1 MKGQELTNEIK
12 PDRPEPIRMD
22 WSLEREN
29 GTFVI
34 SPDELRGLETVQEV
48 EEMVRRACEE
58 DFASKSAV
66 CVSPDY
72 YMLDQVIQRWK
83 ELNT

>member
-1 MKGQELTNEIK
+1 
-12 PDRPEPIRMD
+12 MD
-22 WSLEREN
+22 WSLDREN

-34 SPDELRGLETVQEV
+34 SPDELRDLETVQEV
-48 EEMVRRACEE
+48 EEMVHRACEE
-58 DFASKSAV
+58 DFASKSVV

-72 YMLDQVIQRWK
+72 DMLDQVIERWK